1 MPPDPG
7 KRLELV
13 EGPRA
18 LRLTVVTPRE
28 TISRPIPRD
37 IPFTLITPN
46 LTITVGT
53 TKGAE

>member
-1 MPPDPG
+1 MPTKAE
-7 KRLELV
+7 KRPERV
-13 EGPRA
+13 EGPQA

-46 LTITVGT
+46 LTITVDQ
-53 TKGAE
+53 KEPR